1 MEPSSSYIPNL
12 QLQSSAVDFIDT
24 RAEQYHAAFAVPPS
38 RYDPAVGGFVVYG
51 PSPNSAM
58 TYPTQAAAS
67 PSPSDT
73 SVTAND
79 PPPPRPLA
87 EPASAL
93 RFWDSLFFQAMD
105 QFASEHPIEPP
116 ALVKLNF
123 RIRDQKDWSSV
134 FDQLERAKQE
144 YSNVEKGFKAGLR
157 KVYRSI
163 ADKVQPLIGVANL
176 VPDVDYI
183 TPIIKRPYAYNE
195 IKIQAAKKAASVRE
209 AMLGS
214 FDDVDMMFSQ
224 VELFLQIYEGDEN
237 ITRASVSLIAATFH
251 AVESVMGFFLKS
263 NWKKGFS
270 ATFKGEEYQQEI
282 TESLETMKSLSKTL
296 INEADNSH
304 KFEVSSAMSKVL
316 TRTANW
322 LTECEEIR
330 QKQEIIHHDL
340 KNGLKRLLD
349 EYEAN
354 RLAHEAHWR
363 ETQMQF
369 RASQER
375 DFFLMAALRDA
386 ISSRAPSPI
395 PQADL
400 TAVPQC
406 ISSQALLDWID
417 IPDLATQDMAYI
429 EERRRVRVPAHEQAR
444 AEQLIR
450 TRQIKEWLASPS
462 STQLLV
468 HGNYRGKRHMSGLS
482 LFCLTLAQSL
492 ADRAPRFLHLVFFC
506 GLHTDSFT
514 DDYTGGRAIIQSFIG
529 QLLCQYNFDGTLLA
543 NEVSEGLIQ
552 LGDVGELCDLFELLV
567 HRLPSVVLLCLID
580 GIVYYEREEF
590 EEDMELVLVTLLK
603 LSNEQNTRAAVKVL
617 ITSPTKTTDVR
628 QPFPDELVLSMGAMA
643 GAGNMA
649 PSRGRLLR
657 ELSEEYD
664 GEES

>member
-12 QLQSSAVDFIDT
+12 HLQSSAVDFIDT

-38 RYDPAVGGFVVYG
+38 RYDPAIGGFVVCV
-51 PSPNSAM
+51 PSPNLAM
-58 TYPTQAAAS
+58 TQPTHAGAS
-67 PSPSDT
+67 PSPADT

-87 EPASAL
+87 EPAAAL

-105 QFASEHPIEPP
+105 QFALVEHPVEPP

-123 RIRDQKDWSSV
+123 RIRDQRDWSGV

-144 YSNVEKGFKAGLR
+144 YSNVEKGFKAGFR
-157 KVYRSI
+157 RVYRSM

-183 TPIIKRPYAYNE
+183 TPVLGAVQVLLE
-195 IKIQAAKKAASVRE
+195 AAKKAASVRE

-214 FDDVDMMFSQ
+214 FDDIDMMFSQ
-224 VELFLQIYEGDEN
+224 VELFLQIFEGDEN
-237 ITRASVSLIAATFH
+237 ITRASVNLIAATFH
-251 AVESVMGFFLKS
+251 AVESVMMFFLKS
-263 NWKKGFS
+263 NWKKGLS

-282 TESLETMKSLSKTL
+282 TESLENMRSLSKTL
-296 INEADNSH
+296 INEAENSH
-304 KFEVSSAMSKVL
+304 KFEVSNAMSEVL

-330 QKQEIIHHDL
+330 QKQEVIHHDL
-340 KNGLKRLLD
+340 KNGFKRLLD

-354 RLAHEAHWR
+354 RLAHEAHRR

-400 TAVPQC
+400 AAVPQC
-406 ISSQALLDWID
+406 ISPQALLDWID

-429 EERRRVRVPAHEQAR
+429 EERRKVRVPAHEQAR

-492 ADRAPRFLHLVFFC
+492 AGRAPRFLHLVFFC

-514 DDYTGGRAIIQSFIG
+514 DDHTGGRAIIQSFIC
-529 QLLCQYNFDGTLLA
+529 QLLCQYDFDGTLLA

-552 LGDVGELCDLFELLV
+552 LGEVGELCDLFEMLV
-567 HRLPSVVLLCLID
+567 HRLPSVVLLCMID

-649 PSRGRLLR
+649 PSRGRLVR
-657 ELSEEYD
+657 ELSEGYD
-664 GEES
+664 GVES